1 MISHGSTLLE
11 VNLCFDTEY
20 EYTLVAILDSDELIM
35 VEEEQVAA
43 WILIVRTFE
52 IW

>member
-1 MISHGSTLLE
+1 MLE
-11 VNLCFDTEY
+11 VNLCFDAEY
-20 EYTLVAILDSDELIM
+20 EYTLVTILESNELIM

-43 WILIVRTFE
+43 WILIVGTFE